1 MIRTEIY
8 SVFEG
13 PVCGKEK
20 HDALSPS
27 RYFVVSELN
36 VFFVNRS
43 RRIGAARKKVSR
55 QVYRTSYLQFH
66 QAHGD
71 GSSKRILCI

>member
-20 HDALSPS
+20 HDALGPS

-43 RRIGAARKKVSR
+43 RRIGLSNVISPVSPGAWR
-55 QVYRTSYLQFH
+55 
-66 QAHGD
+66 
-71 GSSKRILCI
+71 